1 MSEDYTWDE
10 TVTAHGYAVQ
20 NAEIKRANATL
31 AARVIELE
39 ATLSAIPVADLLFM
53 IDPWADGTPTPERC
67 AAAAASIEAW
77 AKAVK
82 AVQP

>member
-1 MSEDYTWDE
+1 MGEDYTWDE

-20 NAEIKRANATL
+20 NAGLKRDNATL
-31 AARVIELE
+31 AARVMELE

-77 AKAVK
+77 AKAIK